1 MAKLTNLQVER
12 KKLKP
17 GRYGDGGGL
26 YLLVSP
32 TGGKSWVLRTVVD
45 TPSGKARQDI
55 GLGSASL
62 VSLGEAREKARALRK
77 VAREGGDP
85 RDVRDAR
92 EEAPPTFEQAA
103 RACHAV
109 KAPGWSEKNATA
121 FLSSLEQH
129 AFPVIGDMLVSDVA
143 ATDLAGVLSPIWAD
157 KPSIA
162 RKVRARSTLV
172 LDFAKA
178 SKWRDDEAP
187 RSTLSTLLPKQS
199 REGNFAS
206 MPYEDVPQFFATQ
219 NAKADTASR
228 LALLLQ
234 ILTGARHGEVR
245 ATTWDHF
252 DLEKAEWNRPIEIMK
267 GDIADTVPLTDYA
280 LDILERAKAMEWPS
294 RDRLVFPNNK
304 GGKLSDNAL
313 SKLVRPTGFTAH
325 GFRSS
330 FRTWAAEKMPS
341 IPEAV
346 AEAALAHKIP
356 DKVERSYN
364 RAKFKAMR
372 RDLLDAW
379 GRFVVGGAGKASQL
393 TLGLAG

>member
-32 TGGKSWVLRTVVD
+32 TGGKSWVLRTVVHA
-45 TPSGKARQDI
+45 PSGKQRQDI

-62 VSLGEAREKARALRK
+62 VSLGEAREKARELRK

-85 RDVRDAR
+85 RDVRDTR
-92 EEAPPTFEQAA
+92 EEANPTFEEAA

-109 KAPGWSEKNATA
+109 KAPGWSEKNAAA

-129 AFPVIGDMLVSDVA
+129 VFPVIGEMDVGEVA
-143 ATDLAGVLSPIWAD
+143 ATDLAAVLSPIWAD

-162 RKVRARSTLV
+162 RKVRARAGLV
-172 LDFAKA
+172 LNFAKA
-178 SKWRDDEAP
+178 SKWREDEAP
-187 RSTLSTLLPKQS
+187 RETLSTLLPKQKA
-199 REGNFAS
+199 EGNFAS
-206 MPYEDVPQFFATQ
+206 MPYKDVPKFFAKQ
-219 NAKADTASR
+219 NAMADTASR
-228 LALLLQ
+228 LALMLQ

-245 ATTWDHF
+245 KTKWAHF
-252 DLEKAEWNRPIEIMK
+252 DLDNAEWNRPADIMK
-267 GDIADTVPLTDYA
+267 GVAPDTVPLSDYTLA
-280 LDILERAKAMEWPS
+280 ILERAKLAGFAS
-294 RDRLVFPNNK
+294 REGFVFPNTR
-304 GGKLSDNAL
+304 GDMLSDNAL
-313 SKLVRPTGFTAH
+313 SKIVRPTGYTAH

-346 AEAALAHKIP
+346 AEAALAHQIP

-364 RAKFKAMR
+364 RAKFKTMR

-379 GRFVVGGAGKASQL
+379 GRFVAGESGKIIQL
-393 TLGLAG
+393 PLGLAG